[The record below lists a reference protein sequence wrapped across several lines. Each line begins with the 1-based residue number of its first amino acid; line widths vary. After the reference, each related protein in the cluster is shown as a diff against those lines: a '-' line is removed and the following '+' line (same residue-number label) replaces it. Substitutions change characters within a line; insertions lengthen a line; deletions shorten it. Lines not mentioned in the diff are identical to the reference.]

1 MAEAQEPPEQVLLP
15 LKVTH
20 LVELS
25 HLPAQPQRL
34 VLELLPVLELPLK

>member
-1 MAEAQEPPEQVLLP
+1 MAEAQEPPEQVL
-15 LKVTH
+15 TH

-25 HLPAQPQRL
+25 HLPAQPQGL